1 MSGTTSSRAALVLSA
16 IALFVA
22 LGGTS
27 YAAITLARNSVGTK
41 QLKKNAVTAPKIR
54 AGAVTGAKV
63 ANGSLSASDVAP
75 NTFLGANGTAKDSS
89 RLGGQLPSDFL
100 SATGT
105 AADSQ
110 KLGGLPASQY
120 TQGRGSQVFR
130 RAVVAPGGSLS
141 FLSLGFA
148 TLTGNCSGGNVPTIS
163 FTPSVSDTNYFA
175 TITTSG
181 SPATV
186 SVDALNAISAGTPIP
201 EANGSGAPQMITIRD
216 AYNDG
221 VLDHVA
227 TAIATGEYLFG
238 VDCVFT
244 GQGLTT
250 G

>member
-54 AGAVTGAKV
+54 AGAVNGAKV
-63 ANGSLSASDVAP
+63 ADGSLTASDIAP
-75 NTFLGANGTAKDSS
+75 NTFLGANATAKDSNK
-89 RLGGQLPSDFL
+89 LGGQPPSNFL
-100 SATGT
+100 TVTGT

-110 KLGGLPASQY
+110 KLGGLPANQY

-141 FLSLGFA
+141 FLALGFA

-175 TITTSG
+175 TITTAPS
-181 SPATV
+181 TV
-186 SVDALNAISAGTPIP
+186 SVDTLNAIPSGVPIT

-227 TAIATGEYLFG
+227 TAVATGEYLFG
-238 VDCVFT
+238 VGCVFT